1 MSQMDRAEGKA
12 FTRTDVPDG
21 GTQEE
26 GVCLSASRLLNWR
39 NESEAEDSL
48 VIVEV
53 LCPQPP
59 VSLD

>member
-1 MSQMDRAEGKA
+1 MDRAEGKA

-39 NESEAEDSL
+39 NEREAEDSL
-48 VIVEV
+48 VIVEGAV
-53 LCPQPP
+53 P
-59 VSLD
+59 SATS